1 MKKWV
6 VSDPTLGSAEII
18 DGFGSFLGDI
28 LIRRGIL
35 TMDTARGSFGC
46 EELSDPLLM
55 SDMKAAVEIINNA
68 VAEDKKITVFGDY
81 DCDGTAATA
90 ILYSYLEAQG
100 ADVDYYIP
108 DRSEGFG
115 MNIAALE
122 KIAARGTE
130 LVITVDNGIA
140 AIDEAKFLKEKGVEL
155 VVTDHHQP
163 GEALPECGACVDPHR
178 ADDISP
184 FKDICGAVVALK
196 LLIALEKDEDFILEQ
211 YADLA
216 AVATIGDVMPL
227 RGENRLIVQRGLEYI
242 RSGQNIGITKLI
254 AKAERRYAEVKASDI
269 AFTVC
274 PRINAAGRMANADK
288 AVELMLCVDEFDT
301 EKAGRIAEELCDLNR
316 ARQAEEK
323 KIIDD
328 ADRLISEDPLIV
340 KQRVIVLAGEGWH
353 CGVIGIVCARIL
365 EKYGKPVVMIS
376 IDKGSARGSVRSVE
390 GFSVYKMLSACSEPL
405 ERYGGHPGAGGFSL
419 DAGKI
424 GEFTELIHK
433 YARENFPKMPDC
445 GLNIDKEITARELTL
460 QNVEDL
466 SKLEPFGEGNEAP
479 VFLLRGCRVCSKRSL
494 SDGKYTSFE
503 VESGGA
509 VVKVLSFKLPY
520 ARFWANIGD
529 RLDIVAYAEVNEY
542 NGNRSVQL
550 KLIDLRPEGFRED
563 RFFAARRVYE
573 EISRGEGCDKRLLP
587 RVIPAAREELMGIY
601 DLIKKHNGR
610 LTPEELVMIG
620 GVNYCMLCTTLDAFI
635 EAGMAEMTD
644 DGCVKLVPV
653 STKTDLFKS
662 GVLARLRTQLTVDS

>member
-6 VSDPTLGSAEII
+6 ITDPTLGSAEII
-18 DGFGSFLGDI
+18 GGFGSFLGDI

-35 TMDTARGSFGC
+35 TMDTARGFFGC

-108 DRSEGFG
+108 DRSEGYG
-115 MNIAALE
+115 MSISALE
-122 KIAARGTE
+122 RIVGRGTA
-130 LVITVDNGIA
+130 LIITVDNGISA
-140 AIDEAKFLKEKGVEL
+140 VEEARFLREKGVEL

-163 GEALPECGACVDPHR
+163 GEVLPECGACVDPHR
-178 ADDISP
+178 ADDMSP

-196 LLIALEKDEDFILEQ
+196 LLIALEKDADFILEQ

-242 RSGQNIGITKLI
+242 RSGQNIGIAKLI
-254 AKAERRYAEVKASDI
+254 AKAERRFAEVTASDI

-274 PRINAAGRMANADK
+274 PRINAAGRMACADK

-301 EKAGRIAEELCDLNR
+301 DKAVRIAEELCDLNK

-323 KIIDD
+323 KIISD
-328 ADRLISEDPLIV
+328 AERIISDNPLVV
-340 KQRVIVLAGEGWH
+340 KQRVIVLTGEGWH
-353 CGVIGIVCARIL
+353 CGVVGIVCARIL

-376 IDKGSARGSVRSVE
+376 VENGSARGSVRSVE
-390 GFSVYKMLSACSEPL
+390 GFSVYRMLSACSEPL
-405 ERYGGHPGAGGFSL
+405 TRFGGHPGAGGFSL
-419 DAGKI
+419 DPDKI
-424 GEFTELIHK
+424 SEFTELIHK

-460 QNVEDL
+460 ENVENL
-466 SKLEPFGEGNEAP
+466 NKLEPFGEGNKLP
-479 VFLLRGCRVCSKRSL
+479 VFLLRGCVVRSKRAL

-509 VVKVLSFKLPY
+509 VVKVISFKLPY
-520 ARFWANIGD
+520 ARFWAGVGD
-529 RLDIVAYAEVNEY
+529 RVDIVAYAEVNEY

-550 KLIDLRPEGFRED
+550 RLIDQRPEGFRED

-587 RVIPAAREELMGIY
+587 RVIPSTREELMGIY
-601 DLIKKHNGR
+601 DLIKKHNGK
-610 LTPEELVMIG
+610 LSPEELVMIG
-620 GVNYCMLCTTLDAFI
+620 GVNYCMLSVTLDAFI
-635 EAGMAEMTD
+635 EAGMAEMTA
-644 DGCVKLVPV
+644 DGCARLVPV
-653 STKTDLFKS
+653 SSKTDLFKT
-662 GVLARLRTQLTVDS
+662 GLLARLREQLTV